1 MTHEDHDLAQ
11 LLEPPR
17 PPKGCPGDWTLQR
30 YVSQE
35 LKGEALEEVTLHTAR
50 CAHCRE
56 RLSRLDHE
64 REAFLEQL
72 PFESMESDIAERA
85 LFLPDDPEV
94 RVPESPWK
102 KMRLGLVSFACG
114 AAAMLVVFVLLP
126 SDPTPT
132 QDGDRIKG
140 TTSLAAEVL
149 RKGEPQPIEEGMTL
163 VAGDAIEFRVDT
175 GTYDHV
181 VLVGI
186 DGTGTVSFMQPASG
200 GASAPITPGAGKTLG
215 TAFRLDDAPGPEVYV
230 AFLTDEPIDAA
241 EAAIAVERW
250 AGDAGAEAVSRH
262 APDHAFGGAVE
273 VLTVHKEVVPR

>member
-17 PPKGCPGDWTLQR
+17 PPEGCPSDWTLQLH
-30 YVSQE
+30 VSQE
-35 LKGEALEEVTLHTAR
+35 LKGEELQEVTLHTAR
-50 CAHCRE
+50 CSHCRE
-56 RLSRLDHE
+56 RLTRLDNE
-64 REAFLEQL
+64 RDQFLEQL
-72 PFESMESDIAERA
+72 PFDTMESDIAERA
-85 LFLPDDPEV
+85 LFLDDDPEV

-102 KMRLGLVSFACG
+102 KMRLGLLSFACG
-114 AAAMLVVFVLLP
+114 AAAMVVMFLVLP
-126 SDPTPT
+126 MDLTPT
-132 QDGDRIKG
+132 EEGDRIKG
-140 TTSLAAEVL
+140 TTGLSAEVL
-149 RKGEPQPIEEGMTL
+149 RKGQPLPVVEGMAV

-186 DGTGTVSFMQPASG
+186 DGTGTVSTLQPAG
-200 GASAPITPGAGKTLG
+200 GGSSVPITPGAGKTLG

-230 AFLTDEPIDAA
+230 AFLTDEPIDAS

-250 AGDAGAEAVSRH
+250 AGDAGAAAVAQR

-273 VLTVHKEVVPR
+273 VLALTKEAAPR